1 MFSQLLLKCH
11 ECLTCLAES
20 PCRVS
25 WNKKPEQGWLCRD
38 LHSQPGRNTPN
49 IPLPRELLGFF
60 GSDLP
65 IKRRL
70 SLCPLRCHVTAFS
83 SCCLLLLFFF
93 IIIIYLNVIC
103 FLKLVALLLLLLAR
117 LDASAVTP
125 GLNTSFA
132 GARSAFPQPHSG
144 APIGDGEELL
154 GNQGHTHPTW
164 KAAERIYALRICSAL
179 LLYLLWQLSQ
189 NGRF

>member
-83 SCCLLLLFFF
+83 SCCLLFYFFYYYYLFKC
-93 IIIIYLNVIC
+93 YL
-103 FLKLVALLLLLLAR
+103 F
-117 LDASAVTP
+117 SQ
-125 GLNTSFA
+125 A
-132 GARSAFPQPHSG
+132 GSSPPPPPSAFGCFCRDSRTQH
-144 APIGDGEELL
+144 ELR
-154 GNQGHTHPTW
+154 GCAQRVP
-164 KAAERIYALRICSAL
+164 AATF
-179 LLYLLWQLSQ
+179 
-189 NGRF
+189 GRADWRRRRVTR